1 MKGVEWN
8 VWIGVRSVTGGALG
22 SRVASRVSGLL
33 NGGMEIAVALLLGL
47 LLGGGVV
54 FLLMRGTANASR
66 AELERL
72 RDERSEARSAV
83 ARLETRLE
91 AERKAA
97 EEKLALLE
105 DAKAKLMDSFKA
117 LSSEALSKNNTDFL
131 NLAKST
137 LEKYQE
143 GAKSDLA
150 KRQEAISK
158 TVEPVGKALEQFNE
172 RVEKIEERRTQTDA
186 TLKQQ
191 LQQLAE
197 SQVQLSKT
205 TGSLVQAL
213 RAPQV
218 RGQWGEMQL
227 RRTVEMAGM
236 INYCDFVEQAS
247 HETGEGQR
255 QRPDMLIRLP
265 NERQVVVD
273 SKVPL
278 AAYLDALEAEDA
290 DTQTGRM
297 QAHARHLR
305 DHIKGL
311 SQKAYWNQFDNAPEF
326 VVLFI
331 PNEAIFSAALEQ
343 DPQLIELGVLNK
355 VILATPT
362 TLIALLKAIA
372 YGWQQEAI
380 AREAKEI
387 AALGKELFD
396 RIGVVTGHFVKL
408 GKSLDQSVGHY
419 NNAIRSVES
428 RLLVT
433 AKKFQELDSTAT
445 EELPETKR
453 IERTANVPEDGEGTS
468 NVEH

>member
-1 MKGVEWN
+1 MDLI
-8 VWIGVRSVTGGALG
+8 IGIVIGLFLGAAL
-22 SRVASRVSGLL
+22 VYFVL
-33 NGGMEIAVALLLGL
+33 NSNHAKTKEAL
-47 LLGGGVV
+47 
-54 FLLMRGTANASR
+54 
-66 AELERL
+66 
-72 RDERSEARSAV
+72 
-83 ARLETRLE
+83 ARLEAQHA
-91 AERKAA
+91 AELKSA

-105 DAKAKLMDSFKA
+105 QARAQLKESFQA
-117 LSSEALSKNNTDFL
+117 LSSEALSRNNESFL

-143 GAKSDLA
+143 GAKGDLE
-150 KRQEAISK
+150 KRQEAIHQ
-158 TVEPVGKALEQFNE
+158 TVEPVGLALKAFNE

-186 TLKQQ
+186 SLKQQ

-197 SQVQLSKT
+197 SQVQLSRT

-236 INYCDFVEQAS
+236 INRVDFLEQAS
-247 HETGEGQR
+247 VDSADGQR
-255 QRPDMLIRLP
+255 QRPDMLINLP
-265 NERQVVVD
+265 NGRQVVVD

-278 AAYLDALEAEDA
+278 AAYLDALQSDNPDVQKE
-290 DTQTGRM
+290 RM
-297 QAHARHLR
+297 IAHARHIR

-311 SQKAYWNQFDNAPEF
+311 SAKSYWTQFDNAPEF

-331 PNEAIFSAALEQ
+331 PNETIFSAALEQ
-343 DPQLIELGVLNK
+343 DPMLIEQGVNNQ

-372 YGWQQEAI
+372 FGWQQEAI

-387 AALGKELFD
+387 AALGKELYE
-396 RIGVVTGHFVKL
+396 RIGVVTGHFAKL
-408 GKSLDQSVGHY
+408 GKSLDQTVSHY
-419 NNAIRSVES
+419 NKAISSVES

-433 AKKFQELDSTAT
+433 ARKFEALDSAAPDP
-445 EELPETKR
+445 LPEPAA
-453 IERTANVPEDGEGTS
+453 IEKQPALPKEEDA
-468 NVEH
+468 